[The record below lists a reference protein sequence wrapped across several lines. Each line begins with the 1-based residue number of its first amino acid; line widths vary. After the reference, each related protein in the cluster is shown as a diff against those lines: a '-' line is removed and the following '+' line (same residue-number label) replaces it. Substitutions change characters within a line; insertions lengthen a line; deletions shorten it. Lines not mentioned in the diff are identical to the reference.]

1 MHGFPGLCTRGNV
14 EGLCSGP
21 FQLRECICMQ
31 RATGERAAAFRR
43 TVDLCQHR
51 LTELKD
57 YVDSIFQAVMA
68 HRFRCLAATDA
79 TTGCVCGPCHAS
91 SKQQTL
97 LHDCRYVRW

>member
-1 MHGFPGLCTRGNV
+1 MPLCTACATLIRIAGMTLLSNHGRTWSCPV
-14 EGLCSGP
+14 SEVVPHVQRAAAASHRL
-21 FQLRECICMQ
+21 ICNAQ

-68 HRFRCLAATDA
+68 HRFR
-79 TTGCVCGPCHAS
+79 
-91 SKQQTL
+91 
-97 LHDCRYVRW
+97 